1 MSLVRVSY
9 HLGSGCGS
17 VGRAVARGPQFESI
31 VIVNFYTEYFFID
44 KSGIVQTKIKKKRLG
59 MELFKKVKTLAIA

>member
-17 VGRAVARGPQFESI
+17 VGRAVARGPQFESSHRQ
-31 VIVNFYTEYFFID
+31 FYTEYFFID
-44 KSGIVQTKIKKKRLG
+44 NSGIVKTKIKKKRLG
-59 MELFKKVKTLAIA
+59 MELFKKVETLAIA